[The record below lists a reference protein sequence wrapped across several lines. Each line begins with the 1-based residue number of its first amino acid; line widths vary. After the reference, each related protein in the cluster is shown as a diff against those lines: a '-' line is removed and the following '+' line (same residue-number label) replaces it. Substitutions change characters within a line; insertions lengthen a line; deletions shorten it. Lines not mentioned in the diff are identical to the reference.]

1 MNVAQN
7 EQTGV
12 EPGGGGQI
20 MQWYRGGAGVDGTWN
35 STLNINAMFSTH

>member
-12 EPGGGGQI
+12 EPGG
-20 MQWYRGGAGVDGTWN
+20 AN
-35 STLNINAMFSTH
+35 NAMVQRRGRSGWYVEFNIKH

>member
-12 EPGGGGQI
+12 EPGGG
-20 MQWYRGGAGVDGTWN
+20 AN
-35 STLNINAMFSTH
+35 NAMVQRRGRSGWYVEFNIKH